1 MASRPPESRYP
12 DNAAARASPPTI
24 PPVVSSRDLLG
35 AGRELV
41 IQHGAERY
49 RLLLTIQDKL
59 ILTK

>member
-1 MASRPPESRYP
+1 MASRPPESRGP
-12 DNAAARASPPTI
+12 DDAASAGPPTI